1 MEQKSNEFIVN
12 LKSLNTQGNRELE
25 KFAKNELINIDDV
38 IKIINSEAERNKI
51 NEIVKVTFE
60 TLEDDSFQIVVESYE
75 EKQNNI
81 NEEKNEVVIVPYQKI
96 KSSKSEITLEDYIGK
111 VTIYNRKESSTY
123 VTIDGVSLNLFSMP
137 YSNATQLLSNIA
149 DRREKNGYIDEGN
162 KIIYKEFGIA
172 VNKDISDEDRID
184 FIDVFT
190 KFEIERQYHFTE
202 EKYDVDIS
210 KVGNSLDYEVPEFN
224 PEELLEENEEEKT
237 PNVEE
242 KYEDSKE
249 RLLEDKLSQK
259 LKELDFSSNTINENE
274 DIEIEYEQPLK
285 EVAQEV
291 VESNDVSE
299 SNSNDI
305 EYKDEIE
312 ELTQLYNKQK
322 EQQEILEKRIEKKLE
337 ELKLLSLNINSKKE
351 ENKPKIENK
360 VAENVDNTQENTK
373 SFVIESYK
381 GLKEQGKGYL
391 SLYLGQ
397 SKDDIRSYFKVTPKE
412 VNDFEEMEMYDN
424 FYAYYDEE
432 DKCTGIGIYNQ
443 EENENKLA
451 VYLFGKNLISMPY
464 KDIVK
469 LIKDHD
475 YKAIEDEDGIISLEY
490 GISIDPK
497 EDRNYKE
504 SICDVIHIF
513 KKGYYDEVYNV

>member
-12 LKSLNTQGNRELE
+12 LKSLNTQGNKELE
-25 KFAKNELINIDDV
+25 KFAKDELININDV

-51 NEIVKVTFE
+51 NEIAKVTFE

-75 EKQNNI
+75 EKQKNTK
-81 NEEKNEVVIVPYQKI
+81 EEKNEVVIFPYEKI
-96 KSSKSEITLEDYIGK
+96 KSSKSEITLEDYLGK
-111 VTIYNRKESSTY
+111 VTIYNRKESNTY

-149 DRREKNGYIDEGN
+149 DRRVKNGYIDEGS
-162 KIIYKEFGIA
+162 KIIYKEFGIV
-172 VNKDISDEDRID
+172 VNKDTSAEDRID

-190 KFEIERQYHFTE
+190 KSEIERQYHFTE

-210 KVGNSLDYEVPEFN
+210 KLGNSLDYEVPEFN

-312 ELTQLYNKQK
+312 ELT
-322 EQQEILEKRIEKKLE
+322 
-337 ELKLLSLNINSKKE
+337 LLSLNINSKKE

-360 VAENVDNTQENTK
+360 VVENVDNTQENTK